1 MSIPYSVGGYAK
13 VQAPTY
19 KRFTDG
25 SGTVHGR
32 FMEQFTDGSGT
43 VHERFMEASYC
54 LFDNP
59 ES

>member
-25 SGTVHGR
+25 SGTVH
-32 FMEQFTDGSGT
+32 
-43 VHERFMEASYC
+43 ERFMEASYC